1 MAQSNVKLTVDG
13 SQATRALGQVQR
25 KTQVLTG
32 SVNTLRNAFL
42 GIGAAA
48 VVRQTVKQA
57 TSFEKLNVRLKLLT
71 QASGTYVGSLDLVTE
86 AQKKFNL
93 SGTEALE
100 GITNITA
107 RLAPLGV
114 SLDEIKTTFF
124 GFNTAALLA
133 GASAQESSN
142 AFRQLAQALGS
153 GRLQGD
159 EFRSLAEQVPTLLAP
174 IAAELGTTVGGLK
187 KFASEGKLTSAVVI
201 RALKK
206 IEKDGG
212 DSLKKLIENDPTAVF
227 KSLQNQTEELSIAVG
242 NVLTP
247 AALKGARALT
257 KLIESATDLAES
269 SLGKTI
275 AIFSGIAL
283 ALKGL
288 ATIIPI
294 VTAGITLLKVQFA
307 SAASAAIIAAN
318 SNAFYAA
325 SSATVGISALKAAAA
340 VNTLKLALI
349 KTGVGAL
356 VVALGILVTHLIGA
370 SEETKKLNDE
380 AKSFNDNLK
389 GIGDE
394 AKRTT
399 VELEKEAIATKKL
412 ALAQAQSS
420 KAVGNAKRGKQR
432 LITELKDEI
441 ALMEKQL
448 KITKGEQDRDTQ
460 LTKDKKFN
468 EVITSNLKE
477 QTVLKA
483 LLAGKTKEEIGF
495 QEKIR
500 EIKENFKTQDAEEL
514 INHLKKTKALKDQ
527 VDVMKEQKKAA
538 EELKEA
544 YKKVGESI
552 ATNIRD
558 SLVEAVKG
566 TKTLGEMA
574 TSILNDIADAFLR
587 IGITQAL
594 KASPFGGFFSGL
606 NFANGG
612 RPPVGKASV
621 VGERGPELFVP
632 KVAGTIVPNDK
643 LSGGGA
649 VSVVVNVD
657 ASGSSVEGDEQGA
670 KQFGMVLSAAIQQ
683 ELINQRRPGGLLNA

>member
-25 KTQVLTG
+25 KTQALTG
-32 SVNTLRNAFL
+32 TVNVLRNAFL

-57 TSFEKLNVRLKLLT
+57 TSFQKLDVRLKLLT
-71 QASGTYVGSLDLVTE
+71 KASGTYAGSLDLVTE

-187 KFASEGKLTSAVVI
+187 KFASEGKLTSDVVI

-206 IEKDGG
+206 IEEDGG
-212 DSLKKLIENDPTAVF
+212 ESLRELIANDPTAVF
-227 KSLQNQTEELSIAVG
+227 KSFTNQTEELSKAVG
-242 NVLTP
+242 NLFTP
-247 AALKGARALT
+247 AVLAGTKALT
-257 KLIESATDLAES
+257 KLVEAVTAFAQSP
-269 SLGKTI
+269 LGKTV
-275 AIFSGIAL
+275 AIFTAFAL
-283 ALKGL
+283 AVKGVVVVVGL
-288 ATIIPI
+288 ATAALTVLIGKL
-294 VTAGITLLKVQFA
+294 TALGVASLGLNAVGIGALAAAGGLNTMTIAVAALKM
-307 SAASAAIIAAN
+307 
-318 SNAFYAA
+318 
-325 SSATVGISALKAAAA
+325 ATVATGFGLIAVAIGGIATALIKANEEQKKYNDLIKEGSETEVLVALRKLLLEQVKLRGKLATA
-340 VNTLKLALI
+340 KHFNNRRSINSLSKEDQILNDQINTLK
-349 KTGVGAL
+349 
-356 VVALGILVTHLIGA
+356 
-370 SEETKKLNDE
+370 KKLDE
-380 AKSFNDNLK
+380 IRNNKKA
-389 GIGDE
+389 IDE
-394 AKRTT
+394 STA
-399 VELEKEAIATKKL
+399 ATKKQQEE
-412 ALAQAQSS
+412 A
-420 KAVGNAKRGKQR
+420 
-432 LITELKDEI
+432 
-441 ALMEKQL
+441 EK
-448 KITKGEQDRDTQ
+448 
-460 LTKDKKFN
+460 
-468 EVITSNLKE
+468 
-477 QTVLKA
+477 
-483 LLAGKTKEEIGF
+483 
-495 QEKIR
+495 
-500 EIKENFKTQDAEEL
+500 
-514 INHLKKTKALKDQ
+514 
-527 VDVMKEQKKAA
+527 
-538 EELKEA
+538 LKEA
-544 YKKVGESI
+544 YKKVGDSI
-552 ATNIRD
+552 TTNIRD

-606 NFANGG
+606 GFANGG

-632 KVAGTIVPNDK
+632 KVAGTIIPNNSI
-643 LSGGGA
+643 SGGDNI
-649 VSVVVNVD
+649 VNISVD
-657 ASGSSVEGDEQGA
+657 ARGSQVEANGNDARQLGVA
-670 KQFGMVLSAAIQQ
+670 IAAAVQQ
-683 ELINQRRPGGLLNA
+683 QLVKERRAGGLLST